1 MMPETRYARSGDI
14 SIAYQVVGDGPH
26 DLVFVP
32 GIVSHI
38 EFFHELPGYTDFLRG
53 LAAFARV
60 IVFDKRGSGL
70 SDRVVGA
77 PGLEDR
83 MDDIRAVMEAA
94 GSERAAAGVKIA
106 WLETQT
112 GVNYLTLRRHYGKW
126 MPRDAGSELRC
137 FAALDPAL
145 FTSSSRAVVPGDTE
159 DREQRRKS
167 LVISGLERCEKGGFV
182 TPPGVGVAQ
191 VPDRRSKSADTFANT
206 VSWVDLP
213 GDLQ

>member
-1 MMPETRYARSGDI
+1 MEHLPGVLPETHYARCGDL
-14 SIAYQVVGDGPH
+14 SIAYQVLGEGPR

-32 GIVSHI
+32 GIVSHV

-94 GSERAAAGVKIA
+94 GSERAALFGV
-106 WLETQT
+106 
-112 GVNYLTLRRHYGKW
+112 
-126 MPRDAGSELRC
+126 SEGGPLSLL
-137 FAALDPAL
+137 FAATYPERVDAIVLYE
-145 FTSSSRAVVPGDTE
+145 TMVR
-159 DREQRRKS
+159 
-167 LVISGLERCEKGGFV
+167 SG
-182 TPPGVGVAQ
+182 A
-191 VPDRRSKSADTFANT
+191 A
-206 VSWVDLP
+206 
-213 GDLQ
+213 